1 MITWILRKLAAWF
14 SNPDDGP
21 SLDEWV
27 CAPTAVSYLDK
38 AAFVNQGSYVGGI
51 VLMHHPRFQEM
62 QDDFQA
68 FKKER
73 ACPSSE
79 SDR

>member
-1 MITWILRKLAAWF
+1 MMTWLLRKIAAWF
-14 SNPDDGP
+14 SGPDDGP

-27 CAPTAVSYLDK
+27 CAPTAVSYMDK
-38 AAFVNQGSYVGGI
+38 AAFVNTLSYVGGI
-51 VLMHHPRFQEM
+51 VGMHHPRFKEM

-68 FKKER
+68 FIKER
-73 ACPSSE
+73 ACLSSE